1 MTLRLLLRALVLT
14 PPALVAAGGLLQASR
29 SPFELSDRTPGP
41 QYVLPYWAITLDSLL
56 LSVPFLIAGFW
67 ATSIVWR
74 KTKQH
79 FRVDLF
85 HAAVGLFGVVPNVLV
100 LFALR
105 HNVESSFSYTMIF
118 HSSLTAVGSLTVT
131 LVAASVWGGIAS
143 MFLTLYVSGIISE
156 GSGKYDKRPGETDGV
171 GRLIEEMQ
179 GTRVR

>member
-1 MTLRLLLRALVLT
+1 MPLRWLLRALVLS
-14 PPALVAAGGLLQASR
+14 PPALMAAGGLLQASR
-29 SPFELSDRTPGP
+29 SPFEFSDRTPSP
-41 QYVLPYWAITLDSLL
+41 QYVLPYWAITLDALL
-56 LSVPFLIAGFW
+56 LSLPFMIAGLW

-74 KTKQH
+74 KTKWH

-131 LVAASVWGGIAS
+131 LIAASVWCGIAS
-143 MFLTLYVSGIISE
+143 MFLALYVTGIVSE
-156 GSGKYDKRPGETDGV
+156 GSGKYDKRPGETDAV
-171 GRLIEEMQ
+171 GRLIEEM
-179 GTRVR
+179 RSSKAR